1 MRIDVDRDVCQGNG
15 VCVAIA
21 PEYFDLDEEGTVH
34 LLVGDVPADSGIVAT
49 AVDSCP
55 VQALRRRPEP
65 GAGSPDGLR

>member
-15 VCVAIA
+15 VCVVIA
-21 PEYFDLDEEGTVH
+21 PDYFDLNEEGIVH
-34 LLVGDVPADSGIVAT
+34 LLVGDIPADSRIVAT

-65 GAGSPDGLR
+65 GVGSPDGLR